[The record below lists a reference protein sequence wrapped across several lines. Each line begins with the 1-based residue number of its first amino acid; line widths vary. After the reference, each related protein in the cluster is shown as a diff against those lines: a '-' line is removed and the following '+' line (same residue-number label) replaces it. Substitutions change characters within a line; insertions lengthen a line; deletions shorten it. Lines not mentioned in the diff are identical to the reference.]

1 MIVVRCR
8 ERSVGV
14 TVPILVHYRVPVV
27 AEVEIETGEVL
38 SVHIDDEHVDGPL
51 RVTDDASG
59 EVEAGVRQRAI
70 AIAESAAWPGW
81 TAGW

>member
-1 MIVVRCR
+1 
-8 ERSVGV
+8 
-14 TVPILVHYRVPVV
+14 VPILVHYRVPVV